1 MGKPNNNLN
10 IKGATVMAQEKRRDK
25 SRIVLCK
32 GEFQRPN
39 GTYQYGWTDSNG
51 KRHVIYA
58 KTLDELREKERKI
71 SKDKVDGIKSESRF
85 MTVNDMF
92 NMWKELK
99 RGLKDNTFSNYIYM
113 YNTFVRDTFG
123 YKRIS
128 ELKKSDVK
136 RFYNTLIEDRGLKP
150 NTLDNVHTVLHQV
163 FEMAVDDDYIRS
175 NPSSNVIREIKQ
187 AYGIK
192 IERRKSLTLPEQK
205 LFLDYLSRNNANS
218 HWYPIFAFMLGTGLR
233 VGEVTG
239 LRWCDIDLDEGYV
252 DVNHTLVY
260 YAHSLPGYK
269 EGCYFAITSPK
280 THSSIRQVPLMD
292 FAREALEQE
301 KLYQEGVGLTCN
313 VTIDDYTDFVFLNR
327 NGSVYNESSLNRAL
341 KRIIRDCNTEE
352 FEKSETPPV
361 LLPNFSCH
369 NLRHTFTTRM
379 VEAGVNI
386 KVIQDALG
394 HSDISTTMNIYADAT
409 KELKKSEFKG
419 LDYVFR

>member
-1 MGKPNNNLN
+1 MTNY
-10 IKGATVMAQEKRRDK
+10 I
-25 SRIVLCK
+25 SRAEAEELC
-32 GEFQRPN
+32 
-39 GTYQYGWTDSNG
+39 
-51 KRHVIYA
+51 
-58 KTLDELREKERKI
+58 DELIRQFTG
-71 SKDKVDGIKSESRF
+71 STSSDPNPVDI
-85 MTVNDMF
+85 D
-92 NMWKELK
+92 L
-99 RGLKDNTFSNYIYM
+99 
-113 YNTFVRDTFG
+113 FVRDYLKCTVLYESIAEDDADKIGFTG
-123 YKRIS
+123 DGKRPLRVLKDGKPKDVIYPRNTIVLDKYLLKSS
-128 ELKKSDVK
+128 ELYRRRFVLSHEAGHVIANRINPDKKSDVK

-280 THSSIRQVPLMD
+280 TPSSVRQVPLMD